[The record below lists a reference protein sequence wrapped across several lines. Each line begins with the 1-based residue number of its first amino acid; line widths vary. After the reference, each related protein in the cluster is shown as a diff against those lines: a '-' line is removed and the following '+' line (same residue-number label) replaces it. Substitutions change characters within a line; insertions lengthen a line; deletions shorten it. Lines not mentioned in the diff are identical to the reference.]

1 MKVALGVSGGI
12 ACYKAAEI
20 VRRLQDRDVDVTV
33 LMTKSATQFVTPLTF
48 RALSGQKVYV
58 DLFEGPHSGSDFEG
72 AFDHIL
78 VAQSID
84 LFLVAPATADCIA
97 RLAAGIADDFLTTF
111 HLAVTAP
118 VIVAPA
124 MNARMWDHPSVQ
136 ANLHTLMMRGVHVIQ
151 PEVGQ
156 MACRTYGPGRLA
168 PVEEIV
174 DYVVGILN
182 RHRDFEGRKVLV
194 TAGPTVE
201 DIDPVRYISN
211 SSSGKMGYAIAQ
223 AARDR
228 GAKVVLV
235 SGPTELEFP
244 SMIRVRTTEEMHRAV
259 LENSNDADVVIKAAA
274 PLDYRPKTVA
284 PQKIKKT
291 KSDLTLHLEPT
302 TDILSEL
309 GQRKNGKVLVGFAA
323 ETENHVQHGLEKLKG
338 KNLDLIVVN
347 PASGPDSAFDSDM
360 NHATLI
366 DASGRIE
373 EIPLV
378 TKRVMADKIL
388 DRVVQLLK

>member
-84 LFLVAPATADCIA
+84 LFLIAPATADCIA

-124 MNARMWDHPSVQ
+124 MNTRMWDHPSVQ
-136 ANLHTLMMRGVHVIQ
+136 ANLHTLMNRGVHVIQ

-174 DYVVGILN
+174 DYVVGILS

-211 SSSGKMGYAIAQ
+211 RSSGKMGYAIAQ

-228 GAKVVLV
+228 GANVVLV
-235 SGPTELEFP
+235 SGPSELQFP

-259 LENSNDADVVIKAAA
+259 LENSVDADVVIKAAA

-291 KSDLTLHLEPT
+291 KGDLTLHLEPT

-366 DASGRIE
+366 DASGQIE

-388 DRVVQLLK
+388 DRVVQLLT

>member
-1 MKVALGVSGGI
+1 MKIALGVSGGI

-20 VRRLQDRDVDVTV
+20 VRRLQDRGVDVTV
-33 LMTKSATQFVTPLTF
+33 LMTKGATQFVTPLTF
-48 RALSGQKVYV
+48 RALSGNKVYV
-58 DLFEGPHSGSDFEG
+58 DIFEGPRSGGDFEG

-78 VAQSID
+78 VAQSMD

-97 RLAAGIADDFLTTF
+97 RLAAGFADDFLTTF

-118 VIVAPA
+118 LVIAPA
-124 MNARMWDHPSVQ
+124 MNTRMWQHASVQ
-136 ANLHTLMMRGVHVIQ
+136 SNVQTLRSRGVQFID
-151 PEVGQ
+151 PEEGQ

-168 PVEEIV
+168 PVEQIV
-174 DYVVGILN
+174 DYVMAILS
-182 RHRDFEGRKVLV
+182 RSRDLEGRKIVV

-211 SSSGKMGYAIAQ
+211 RSSGKMGYALAQ
-223 AARDR
+223 AARNR

-235 SGPTELEFP
+235 SGPTELDFP
-244 SMIRVRTTEEMHRAV
+244 DTIRVRTTEEMRRAV
-259 LENSNDADVVIKAAA
+259 LDNGQGADVVIKAAA
-274 PLDYRPKTVA
+274 PLDFRPKMVA
-284 PQKIKKT
+284 QQKIKKKT
-291 KSDLTLHLEPT
+291 ADLTIELEPT
-302 TDILSEL
+302 KDILKEL
-309 GQRKNGKVLVGFAA
+309 GGRKNGTILVGFAA
-323 ETENHVQHGLEKLKG
+323 ETENHIANALEKLRA

-360 NHATLI
+360 NHATII
-366 DASGRIE
+366 DASGHTE

-378 TKRVMADKIL
+378 SKHIMADKIL

>member
-1 MKVALGVSGGI
+1 MKIALGVSGGI

-33 LMTKSATQFVTPLTF
+33 LMTKTATQFVTPLTF

-58 DLFEGPHSGSDFEG
+58 DLFEGTRSGSDFEG

-84 LFLVAPATADCIA
+84 LFLIAPATADCIA

-118 VIVAPA
+118 VVVAPA

-136 ANLHTLMMRGVHVIQ
+136 ANLHTVMSRGVHVIQ

-168 PVEEIV
+168 PVEDIV
-174 DYVVGILN
+174 DYVLGVLN
-182 RHRDFEGRKVLV
+182 RPRDFQGRKILV

-211 SSSGKMGYAIAQ
+211 RSSGKMGYAIAQ

-228 GAKVVLV
+228 GADVVLV
-235 SGPTELEFP
+235 SGPTELQFP
-244 SMIRVRTTEEMHRAV
+244 STIRVRTTEEMHRAV
-259 LENSNDADVVIKAAA
+259 LENSADADVVIKAAA

-284 PQKIKKT
+284 PQKIKKA
-291 KSDLTLHLEPT
+291 KGELTLHLEPT
-302 TDILSEL
+302 TDILQEL
-309 GQRKNGKVLVGFAA
+309 GLHKNGKVLVGFAA

-366 DASGRIE
+366 DASGHIE

-388 DRVVQLLK
+388 DRVVQLLR

>member
-33 LMTKSATQFVTPLTF
+33 LMTKTATQFVTPLTF

-84 LFLVAPATADCIA
+84 LFLIAPATADCIA

-118 VIVAPA
+118 VVVAPA
-124 MNARMWDHPSVQ
+124 MNTRMWDHPSVQ
-136 ANLHTLMMRGVHVIQ
+136 ANLHTLMNRDVHVIQ

-174 DYVVGILN
+174 DYAVGILN

-211 SSSGKMGYAIAQ
+211 RSSGKMGYAIAQ

-228 GAKVVLV
+228 GANVVLV
-235 SGPTELEFP
+235 SGPTELQFA
-244 SMIRVRTTEEMHRAV
+244 STIRVRTTEEMHRAV
-259 LENSNDADVVIKAAA
+259 LENSVDADVVIKAAA
-274 PLDYRPKTVA
+274 PLDYRPRTVA

-291 KSDLTLHLEPT
+291 KGDLTLHLQPT
-302 TDILSEL
+302 TDILREL
-309 GQRKNGKVLVGFAA
+309 GQHKNGKVLVGFAA

-338 KNLDLIVVN
+338 KNLDLIVIN

-388 DRVVQLLK
+388 DRVVQLLR